1 MVMLAVS
8 IMRPDRRVVPTE
20 TRRFVST
27 KRRGGITFAQ
37 AVDAHNVGSMGAL
50 WAFKLKH

>member
-27 KRRGGITFAQ
+27 KRRGGITFAE
-37 AVDAHNVGSMGAL
+37 AVEGDNGGSMGVLRAV
-50 WAFKLKH
+50 KLKH